1 MFTGL
6 IIEMGEITSVKM
18 PSSSAVL
25 SLKAREAASSAKL
38 GDSISV
44 NGVCLTVTELQ
55 TQNAESFF

>member
-6 IIEMGEITSVKM
+6 IVEMGEITSVRTR
-18 PSSSAVL
+18 SGGAVL

-44 NGVCLTVTELQ
+44 
-55 TQNAESFF
+55 